1 MILFMAD
8 RRLEEDLGLAL
19 RRRRVAQGLTREALA
34 ERANVSIGALRNLE
48 TGAGAN
54 VTTLVRAVHALGAD
68 DWLTQLEP
76 PPAPFSPL
84 AVVEQT
90 LHADQHEHQHRPRP
104 RARAVRQPR

>member
-1 MILFMAD
+1 MDD
-8 RRLEEDLGLAL
+8 RRLEQQLGLAL
-19 RRRRVAQGLTREALA
+19 RRRRVAQGVTRAALA
-34 ERANVSIGALRNLE
+34 DRANVSAGALRNLE

-76 PPAPFSPL
+76 APAPFSPL

-90 LHADQHEHQHRPRP
+90 LHADQHADQRWQRP
-104 RARAVRQPR
+104 RARPRRPQ

>member
-1 MILFMAD
+1 MDD
-8 RRLEEDLGLAL
+8 RHLEQQLGLAL
-19 RRRRVAQGLTREALA
+19 RRRRVAQGITREVLA

-68 DWLTQLEP
+68 DWLTGLEP
-76 PPAPFSPL
+76 VAQPFSPL

-90 LHADQHEHQHRPRP
+90 LHADERPPRP
-104 RARAVRQPR
+104 RARARQPQ

>member
-1 MILFMAD
+1 VDD
-8 RRLEEDLGLAL
+8 RQLEQQLGLAL
-19 RRRRVAQGLTREALA
+19 RRRRVAQSITREALA
-34 ERANVSIGALRNLE
+34 DRANVSVGALRNLE

-76 PPAPFSPL
+76 APEPFSPL

-90 LHADQHEHQHRPRP
+90 LHAELHADQRGRRP
-104 RARAVRQPR
+104 RARPRRPQ

>member
-1 MILFMAD
+1 MDD
-8 RRLEEDLGLAL
+8 RQLEQQLGLAL
-19 RRRRVAQGLTREALA
+19 RRRRVAQSITREALA
-34 ERANVSIGALRNLE
+34 DRANVSVGALRNLE

-76 PPAPFSPL
+76 APEPFSPL

-90 LHADQHEHQHRPRP
+90 LHAELHADQRGRRP
-104 RARAVRQPR
+104 RARPRRPQ

>member
-1 MILFMAD
+1 MD
-8 RRLEEDLGLAL
+8 DQRLEQQLGLAL
-19 RRRRVAQGLTREALA
+19 RRRRVASGVTREALA
-34 ERANVSIGALRNLE
+34 EQANVSVGALRNLE

-76 PPAPFSPL
+76 APEPFSPL

-90 LHADQHEHQHRPRP
+90 LHTDERPSRP
-104 RARAVRQPR
+104 RARARRPS